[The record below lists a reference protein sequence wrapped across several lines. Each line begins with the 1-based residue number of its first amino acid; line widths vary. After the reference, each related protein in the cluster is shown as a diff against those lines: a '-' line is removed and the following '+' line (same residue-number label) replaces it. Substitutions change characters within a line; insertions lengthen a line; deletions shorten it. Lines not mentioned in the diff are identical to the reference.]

1 MNLES
6 INEAVKNNFFQHI
19 DLAKDSEFFRKYD
32 KEFFKDFNIDSPFL
46 DKEEI
51 FVNMVAKIKNI
62 ETLDNLNIDD
72 NTRKVLEEFSQKE
85 IKDDIFSNLTI
96 DSKTLKALENALNE
110 KQIPSLNIDSTTLKA
125 LENVLNEKQIPSL
138 NKPSKLKV

>member
-51 FVNMVAKIKNI
+51 FVKMVEKIKNI

-85 IKDDIFSNLTI
+85 IKIKDDIFSNLT
-96 DSKTLKALENALNE
+96 
-110 KQIPSLNIDSTTLKA
+110 IDSTTLKA